1 MEKVPK
7 KKCFYEEPEQ
17 VCQPKYGKECKDIPD
32 KKCKITYDEKCVD
45 VPEEVC
51 KPVSQKKCSK
61 KPVQVFTNS
70 IKFLLNFTSFFPC
83 GFQQCK
89 MQHVEKCTPKK
100 KCHKRYEMTC
110 KKTPSNNYA

>member
-70 IKFLLNFTSFFPC
+70 IKFLLNFTSFSLPASSN
-83 GFQQCK
+83 
-89 MQHVEKCTPKK
+89 VKCSTWRNVRQ
-100 KCHKRYEMTC
+100 KRSVTND
-110 KKTPSNNYA
+110 TR